1 MVSGESRWEKRER
14 IRTHLLDLVETTG
27 TGRPIP
33 GERQLCQDLGV
44 SRPTLRA
51 VVDDLVRDGLLV
63 REHGRGVF
71 VAKAKVAQYLS
82 GPVPGHGQAQGM
94 GVGGVDGTWASRTL
108 DFKTAAA
115 GPRIGRRLSTAPS
128 EQILRITRLRTV
140 DGDPMCVETLHVPHA
155 LVPGLTAR
163 DLETESFYRLLSR
176 RYAILLTDASQSI
189 EPTVVDEWEA
199 ELLGVSVHTPALL
212 FERATRDADGRVV
225 EFTRSVYRGDRYR
238 IFTQLSLAAQSDSGR
253 VVGGSW
259 SAATSVPGADT
270 LAFDPYWSN

>member
-14 IRTHLLDLVETTG
+14 IRTHLLDLVEETG

-33 GERQLCQDLGV
+33 GERQLCEELGV
-44 SRPTLRA
+44 SRPTLRS

-71 VAKAKVAQYLS
+71 VARAKVAQHLS
-82 GPVPGHGQAQGM
+82 GPAPGQGQGQGL

-108 DFKTAAA
+108 DFKTVAA
-115 GPRIGRRLSTAPS
+115 GPRIGHAAGHGAQRADSADHPAADGGRRPD
-128 EQILRITRLRTV
+128 V
-140 DGDPMCVETLHVPHA
+140 CGDPACPA
-155 LVPGLTAR
+155 RAGPRADRPRPG
-163 DLETESFYRLLSR
+163 DRLLLPPAGK
-176 RYAILLTDASQSI
+176 RYEILLTDASQSI

-212 FERATRDADGRVV
+212 FERAARAADGRVV

-238 IFTQLSLAAQSDSGR
+238 IFTRLSLAAQPDGGR
-253 VVGGSW
+253 VVDGSW
-259 SAATSVPGADT
+259 SAATTVPGADT
-270 LAFDPYWSN
+270 LVFDPYWSS